1 MSTLIGKI
9 KWYNG
14 SKGFGFKSLY
24 LRPAVTIHAWA
35 SGMPWEKVLSMSE
48 IAEGDLARLILRTSD
63 NLMHIR
69 NLSDVFPEA
78 ARNAGYAIELIKR
91 EPVITLFE

>member
-1 MSTLIGKI
+1 MI
-9 KWYNG
+9 
-14 SKGFGFKSLY
+14 SKGFGLKPLY

-35 SGMPWEKVLSMSE
+35 SGMPWEEVLAMSE
-48 IAEGDLARLILRTSD
+48 LAEGDLARLILRTSD

-69 NLSDVFPEA
+69 NISDVFPEA
-78 ARNAGYAIELIKR
+78 SRNAGYAIDLIKR